1 MHTAHLAQVPAE
13 TTPARRLAPTGNAD
27 DIAACRALLREGSY
41 TFFAASLL
49 LPRAVRD
56 PASALYAFCR
66 LADDAVDTGD
76 DPQRAVMRLGERL
89 DAA

>member
-1 MHTAHLAQVPAE
+1 MA
-13 TTPARRLAPTGNAD
+13 

-49 LPRAVRD
+49 LPRAVCH

-66 LADDAVDTGD
+66 LADDAVDNGTHPHQALELLRD
-76 DPQRAVMRLGERL
+76 RLRAAYRGQP
-89 DAA
+89 AARHGMPPSPRAGRCPRE